1 MHEGRIAMANL
12 MRRGNFFNDLF
23 EFRRDFD
30 EIFNHMLTFK
40 PFLKEQFPLETPFNL
55 VPFAPAVE
63 AYVDKETKKYTCRVS
78 LPGVEPKEIEINLQG
93 NLLTIKG
100 EKEFTKTLKEVE
112 VKHSEFLYGSFERTL
127 TLPEGTVA
135 DKLVAEFHNGVLEVT
150 APIAEASLPRKIE
163 VKTVP
168 IARHVAA

>member
-1 MHEGRIAMANL
+1 MTNL
-12 MRRGNFFNDLF
+12 TLRDNFFNDLF

-40 PFLKEQFPLETPFNL
+40 PSLKEQLPIETPYSL

-63 AYVDKETKKYTCRVS
+63 AYIDKEAKKYICRVS
-78 LPGVEPKEIEINLQG
+78 LPGVEPKQIEINLQG

-100 EKEFTKTLKEVE
+100 EKKITKTLKEVE

-127 TLPEGTVA
+127 TLPEGVVS
-135 DKLVAEFHNGVLEVT
+135 DKLVAEFHNGVLEIM
-150 APIAEASLPRKIE
+150 APIAVAALPRKIE
-163 VKTVP
+163 VQTVP
-168 IARHVAA
+168 IARQVAA

>member
-1 MHEGRIAMANL
+1 MTNL
-12 MRRGNFFNDLF
+12 MLRNNFYTDLF

-30 EIFNHMLTFK
+30 EIFNQMLTFK
-40 PFLKEQFPLETPFNL
+40 PFLKEQLPLETPFDL
-55 VPFAPAVE
+55 VPFTPAVE
-63 AYVDKETKKYTCRVS
+63 AYVDKEAKKYICRVS

-100 EKEFTKTLKEVE
+100 EKRITKTLKEVE

-127 TLPEGTVA
+127 TLPEGIVV

-150 APIAEASLPRKIE
+150 APIAVAALPRKIE
-163 VKTVP
+163 VKEVK
-168 IARHVAA
+168 IAPTAKQVAA